1 MKRVNPFKGC
11 VTGGRLEGKLESY
24 LDYKG
29 SFFPP
34 THVFEE
40 LTYRPEE
47 RSYAL

>member
-34 THVFEE
+34 IIFRLL
-40 LTYRPEE
+40 LTK
-47 RSYAL
+47 